1 MIMNEKC
8 CKSELKNCRME
19 NKIERMTD
27 MISDGVN
34 NLNPSAY
41 CDMSSAEKVRMLFL
55 VFSIVFIVDVKCNL
69 T

>member
-1 MIMNEKC
+1 
-8 CKSELKNCRME
+8 ME

-41 CDMSSAEKVRMLFL
+41 CDTSSAEKVRFSKVYFS
-55 VFSIVFIVDVKCNL
+55 VFYHFNSNPGSDCTSNSE

>member
-1 MIMNEKC
+1 
-8 CKSELKNCRME
+8 ME

-41 CDMSSAEKVRMLFL
+41 CDTSSADKVYNLL
-55 VFSIVFIVDVKCNL
+55 VLN
-69 T
+69 